1 MNLSDRWRTRSPF
14 HKDSHEEW
22 AHTVRRFL
30 NHEAAPNIDKW
41 ELERM
46 VPRDFHRKAGAVG
59 ILGLGFPEEYG
70 GISEGIDVFHHL
82 TQVDEISRIGSG
94 GLNAGLTLHKLA
106 LTAILEIG
114 PDAMKRRIAPEII
127 SGEKIIAM
135 AITEPSGGS
144 DVAAFKT
151 RADRRGDRYIING
164 SKIFITNGIRA
175 DYYLTVAR
183 TGGAG
188 MDGLSLM
195 LVDGG
200 VSGPQKTPLEKM
212 GYHSS
217 DTAALYFD
225 DVETPVENLVG
236 PENGGFSAL
245 RGIFNYDRLMM
256 AQHSCSFARI
266 CLEEAI
272 DWAKQRETFGKRLG
286 QHQVIRVK
294 LANMMRQVEA
304 TQAWVDL
311 CAWHHIQGT
320 SSAADLAMLK
330 VQATLTLEAV
340 ARDASQVLG
349 GASVLLGSKVER
361 LNREV
366 RINAIAGGSEEIM
379 LDLAGRQLGFGSE
392 G

>member
-1 MNLSDRWRTRSPF
+1 M
-14 HKDSHEEW
+14 
-22 AHTVRRFL
+22 
-30 NHEAAPNIDKW
+30 
-41 ELERM
+41 
-46 VPRDFHRKAGAVG
+46 
-59 ILGLGFPEEYG
+59 
-70 GISEGIDVFHHL
+70 
-82 TQVDEISRIGSG
+82 G
-94 GLNAGLTLHKLA
+94 GLSVLLV
-106 LTAILEIG
+106 E
-114 PDAMKRRIAPEII
+114 
-127 SGEKIIAM
+127 
-135 AITEPSGGS
+135 
-144 DVAAFKT
+144 
-151 RADRRGDRYIING
+151 
-164 SKIFITNGIRA
+164 
-175 DYYLTVAR
+175 
-183 TGGAG
+183 GGAK
-188 MDGLSLM
+188 
-195 LVDGG
+195 
-200 VSGPQKTPLEKM
+200 GPQKTQLQKM

-225 DVETPVENLVG
+225 EVETPVENLVG
-236 PENGGFSAL
+236 PENEGFAAL

-272 DWAKQRETFGKRLG
+272 DWAQQRETFGKRLG

-311 CAWHHIQGT
+311 CAWHYVQGT
-320 SSAADLAMLK
+320 SSAADIAMLK

-379 LDLAGRQLGFGSE
+379 LDLAGRQLGFGSDR
-392 G
+392 